1 MRIIIAGAG
10 EVGFHLAKL
19 LSYESHDIT
28 LIDLDK
34 EHLLY
39 ADTRL
44 DIRAINGNA
53 TSIEVLKSA
62 DIENTDLLIAVTSN
76 EAINI
81 TVCVIS
87 KQLGAKKTIA
97 RVKNTE
103 FIDNRKEV
111 NFTALGIDELISTEE
126 LATNEIKLLLNQ
138 AAFNDTHE
146 FEGGEL
152 TMMGIVLSKQAP
164 FVGMSVKDAAAS
176 FSGIHFMPIA
186 IQHKNIQKA
195 IIPRGDTVFKAGD
208 QAYFMTTKEG
218 VDELYKLC
226 GTRKTTIKNVMI
238 LGGGGI
244 GMRTANQLCNLKLN
258 IKIIEKNKEKAAF
271 LADQLPNALVVCGDG
286 RNVELLDE
294 ENVEDMDAFLSVTES
309 SETNI
314 MSCLV
319 AKSKGVRKTIA
330 LVENIDYFQLSQSIG
345 IDTLINKKLLAA
357 NSIFRYIRKGEVV
370 EIATLNNINAEILE
384 FNVIANSKITKKI
397 IRELKIPRGAIL
409 AGVIRDGVGLIVLGG
424 FQIQVNDKVVV
435 CCTPESISKV
445 EQMFD
450 FKH

>member
-34 EHLLY
+34 EHLAY

-44 DIRAINGNA
+44 DIRAIYGNA
-53 TSIEVLKSA
+53 TSIETLQDA
-62 DIENTDLLIAVTSN
+62 GIATTDLLIAVTSN
-76 EAINI
+76 EAVNI
-81 TVCVIS
+81 TICVIS
-87 KQLGAKKTIA
+87 KRLGSKKTIA
-97 RVKNTE
+97 RISNTE
-103 FIDNRKEV
+103 FIDKRNEV
-111 NFTALGIDELISTEE
+111 NFKELGIDELISTEE

-152 TMMGIVLSKQAP
+152 TMMGIVLSKKAP
-164 FVGMSVKDAAAS
+164 FVGMTVKEAAGL

-186 IQHKNIQKA
+186 IQHKNSQQT
-195 IIPRGDTVFKAGD
+195 IIPRGETVFKAKD

-218 VDELYKLC
+218 VDELYKLA
-226 GTRKTTIKNVMI
+226 GTTKTNIKNVMI
-238 LGGGGI
+238 LGGSGI
-244 GMRTANQLCNLKLN
+244 GVRTTKQLCAQKLN
-258 IKIIEKNKEKAAF
+258 IKLIESNKNKAIL
-271 LADQLPNALVVCGDG
+271 LADELPNALIVNGDG
-286 RNVELLDE
+286 RDVELLDE
-294 ENVEDMDAFLSVTES
+294 ENVEDMDAFLSLTES

-319 AKSKGVRKTIA
+319 AKSKGVKKTIA
-330 LVENIDYFQLSQSIG
+330 LVENIDYFKLSQNIG

-384 FNVIANSKITKKI
+384 FNVPPNAKITKKI
-397 IRELKIPRGAIL
+397 IRNLSIPKGATI
-409 AGVIRDGVGLIVLGG
+409 AGVIRDGVGKIVLGG
-424 FQIQVNDKVVV
+424 FQVEPNDKILV
-435 CCTPESISKV
+435 CCTPNTINEV
-445 EQMFD
+445 EKLFD
-450 FKH
+450 

>member
-1 MRIIIAGAG
+1 MRIVIAGAG

-28 LIDLDK
+28 LIDLNK
-34 EHLLY
+34 EHLAY

-44 DIRAINGNA
+44 DIRALRGNA
-53 TSIEVLKSA
+53 TSIETLLNANIV
-62 DIENTDLLIAVTSN
+62 DTDLLIAVTSN
-76 EAINI
+76 ETINI

-87 KQLGAKKTIA
+87 KKLGAKKTIA
-97 RVKNTE
+97 RINNTE
-103 FIDNRKEV
+103 FIDKKELI
-111 NFTALGIDELISTEE
+111 NFTDLGIDELISTEE

-146 FEGGEL
+146 FENGEL
-152 TMMGIVLSKQAP
+152 TMMGIVLSKKAP

-186 IQHKNIQKA
+186 IQHKDSQQA
-195 IIPRGDTVFKAGD
+195 IIPRGDTVFRKGD

-218 VDELYKLC
+218 VEELYNLS
-226 GTRKTTIKNVMI
+226 GTVKTNIKNVMI
-238 LGGGGI
+238 LGGSGI
-244 GMRTANQLCNLKLN
+244 AIRTTKQLCSQKLN
-258 IKIIEKNKEKAAF
+258 IKLIENNKEKAIA
-271 LADQLPNALVVCGDG
+271 LADELPDALVVCGDG
-286 RNVELLDE
+286 RDVELLQE
-294 ENVEDMDAFLSVTES
+294 ENVEDMDAFLSLTGT

-319 AKSKGVRKTIA
+319 AKSKGVKKTIA
-330 LVENIDYFQLSQSIG
+330 LVENIDYFKLSQSIG

-384 FNVIANSKITKKI
+384 FKVPVGAKITKKI
-397 IRELKIPRGAIL
+397 IRDTAIPVGVTI
-409 AGVIRDGVGLIVLGG
+409 AGVIRNGEGLIVLGG
-424 FQIQVNDKVVV
+424 FQIEPNDRVLV
-435 CCTPESISKV
+435 CCTPNTINKV
-445 EQMFD
+445 EKLFD
-450 FKH
+450 

>member
-1 MRIIIAGAG
+1 MRIVIAGAG

-34 EHLLY
+34 EHLTY

-44 DIRAINGNA
+44 DIRALYGNA
-53 TSIEVLKSA
+53 TSIETLHNAAIK
-62 DIENTDLLIAVTSN
+62 NTDLLIAVTSN

-81 TVCVIS
+81 TICVIS

-97 RVKNTE
+97 RVNNTE
-103 FIDNRKEV
+103 FIDKKEEV
-111 NFTALGIDELISTEE
+111 NFATLGIDELISTEE

-152 TMMGIVLSKQAP
+152 TMMGIVLSKNAP
-164 FVGMSVKDAAAS
+164 FVGMTVKDAAAS

-186 IQHKNIQKA
+186 IQHKNSQQT
-195 IIPRGDTVFKAGD
+195 IIPRGDTVFRAND
-208 QAYFMTTKEG
+208 QAYFMTTREG
-218 VDELYKLC
+218 VEELYKLS
-226 GTRKTTIKNVMI
+226 GTKKTNIKNVMI

-244 GMRTANQLCNLKLN
+244 GIRTAKQLCNAKLN
-258 IKIIEKNKEKAAF
+258 IKIIEKNKEKAKL
-271 LADQLPNALVVCGDG
+271 LADEIPNALVVSGDG
-286 RNVELLDE
+286 RDVALLEE
-294 ENVEDMDAFLSVTES
+294 ENVENMDAFLAVTES

-319 AKSKGVRKTIA
+319 AKSKGVKKTIA

-370 EIATLNNINAEILE
+370 EIATLNNSNAEILE
-384 FNVIANSKITKKI
+384 FNVQEGSKITKKI
-397 IRELKIPRGAIL
+397 IRDLKIPRGSIL

-424 FQIQVNDKVVV
+424 FQIQANDKVVV
-435 CCTPESISKV
+435 CCTPESISNV
-445 EQMFD
+445 EKLF
-450 FKH
+450 

>member
-1 MRIIIAGAG
+1 MRIVIAGAG

-34 EHLLY
+34 EHLAY

-44 DIRAINGNA
+44 DIRALYGNA
-53 TSIEVLKSA
+53 TSIETLKDAGIA
-62 DIENTDLLIAVTSN
+62 DTDLLIAVTSN

-87 KQLGAKKTIA
+87 KRLGAKQTIA
-97 RVKNTE
+97 RISNTE
-103 FIDNRKEV
+103 FIDKKEEV
-111 NFTALGIDELISTEE
+111 NFKELGIDELISTEE

-152 TMMGIVLSKQAP
+152 TMMGIVLSKTAP
-164 FVGMSVKDAAAS
+164 FVGMTVKDAAAS

-186 IQHKNIQKA
+186 IQHKNSQQT
-195 IIPRGDTVFKAGD
+195 IIPRGNTVFNAGD

-218 VDELYKLC
+218 VDELYKLS
-226 GTRKTTIKNVMI
+226 GTTKTNIKNVMI
-238 LGGGGI
+238 LGGSGI
-244 GMRTANQLCNLKLN
+244 GIRTAQQLCDKKLN
-258 IKIIEKNKEKAAF
+258 IKIIESNKEKAF
-271 LADQLPNALVVCGDG
+271 LLADELPNALVVCGDG
-286 RNVELLDE
+286 RDVELLEE
-294 ENVEDMDAFLSVTES
+294 ENVEDMDAFLSLTGS

-319 AKSKGVRKTIA
+319 AKSKGVKKTIA
-330 LVENIDYFQLSQSIG
+330 LVENIDYFKLSQNIG

-384 FNVIANSKITKKI
+384 FNVTPNSRITKKV
-397 IRELKIPRGAIL
+397 IRDLDIPKGTTI
-409 AGVIRDGVGLIVLGG
+409 AGVIRNGEGLIVLGG
-424 FQIQVNDKVVV
+424 FQIQPEDKVLI
-435 CCTPESISKV
+435 CCTPNTISKM
-445 EQMFD
+445 EKLFD
-450 FKH
+450 

>member
-1 MRIIIAGAG
+1 MRIVIAGAG

-28 LIDLDK
+28 LIDLNK
-34 EHLLY
+34 EHLAY

-44 DIRAINGNA
+44 DIRALYGNA
-53 TSIEVLKSA
+53 TSIKVLQNA
-62 DIENTDLLIAVTSN
+62 DIKKTDLLIAVTSN

-87 KQLGAKKTIA
+87 KQLGAKQTIA
-97 RVKNTE
+97 RISNTE
-103 FIDNRKEV
+103 FIDKKEEV

-146 FEGGEL
+146 FENGEL
-152 TMMGIVLSKQAP
+152 TMMGIILSKNAP
-164 FVGMSVKDAAAS
+164 FVGMTVKNAAAS

-186 IQHKNIQKA
+186 IQHKNSQQI
-195 IIPRGDTVFKAGD
+195 IIPRGNTVFSAGD

-218 VDELYKLC
+218 VDELYKLS
-226 GTRKTTIKNVMI
+226 GTTKTTIKNVMI
-238 LGGGGI
+238 LGGSGI
-244 GMRTANQLCNLKLN
+244 GYRTAQQLCDKKLN
-258 IKIIEKNKEKAAF
+258 IKIIERNKEKAF
-271 LADQLPNALVVCGDG
+271 LLADELPNALIVCGDG
-286 RNVELLDE
+286 RDVELLEE
-294 ENVEDMDAFLSVTES
+294 ENVEDMDAFLSLTGS

-319 AKSKGVRKTIA
+319 AKSKGVKKTIA
-330 LVENIDYFQLSQSIG
+330 LVENIDYFKLSQNIG

-384 FNVIANSKITKKI
+384 FNVIPNSKITKKV
-397 IRELKIPRGAIL
+397 IRDLKIPKGATI
-409 AGVIRDGVGLIVLGG
+409 AGVIRNGIGLIVLGG
-424 FQIQVNDKVVV
+424 FLIEPEDKVLI
-435 CCTPESISKV
+435 CCTPNTINIMEDL
-445 EQMFD
+445 FD
-450 FKH
+450 